1 MKRLSKESLF
11 LFLFIDTIK
20 ILTFKLLC
28 INYSYLNL
36 KSSTDKNY
44 RLLMNEK
51 GKYFIVAL
59 GLILLG
65 LLFWY
70 FSNIVAYVLVSVVL
84 SFVGRPLV
92 DFLNGLRI
100 KNWQVPS
107 ALSAGITLVLLWFI
121 MVMFFRT
128 FIPMIAAQAQDLS
141 NIDVNAAMRSLEE
154 PIQKLEALVTKY
166 SADNESFDLKAVLVD
181 NITSFVKI
189 SDVSD
194 IFGSLVGTLG
204 NAFIALFS
212 ISFITFFFLKDSSL
226 FSEGVVLLVP
236 ARNEEGVRHVL
247 DSIKNLLMRYFVG
260 LFFEVILVG
269 FMVTIGLTIVGL
281 PFGTAVVIGL
291 FAGMMNVIPYIGPI
305 IGACFGMIIGIA
317 TNLNVDFYT
326 EILPLLGYMAIVFA
340 TVQVI
345 DNILFQ
351 PLIYSNSVNA
361 HPLEIFIVIIMA
373 GSMAGILG
381 MVLAIP
387 TYTLIRVIAKEFFN
401 NYRFVK
407 KLTEKIK

>member
-1 MKRLSKESLF
+1 
-11 LFLFIDTIK
+11 
-20 ILTFKLLC
+20 
-28 INYSYLNL
+28 
-36 KSSTDKNY
+36 
-44 RLLMNEK
+44 MNGK

-70 FSNIVAYVLVSVVL
+70 FSNIVTYVLISVVL
-84 SFVGRPLV
+84 SFIGRPVV
-92 DFLNGLRI
+92 DFLNGLKI
-100 KNWQVPS
+100 KNWKVPS

-121 MVMFFRT
+121 MIMFFRT

-141 NIDVNAAMRSLEE
+141 NIDVNAAAQSLEE
-154 PIQKLEALVTKY
+154 PIQKLEALVTRY
-166 SADNESFDLKAVLVD
+166 SATDESFNLKAVLVE
-181 NITSFVKI
+181 NISSFVKI
-189 SDVSD
+189 SDVSS
-194 IFGSLVGTLG
+194 IFGSLAGTLG
-204 NAFIALFS
+204 NLFIALFS

-226 FSEGVVLLVP
+226 FTEGVVLMVP
-236 ARNEEGVRHVL
+236 AKNEEGVYHVL
-247 DSIKNLLMRYFVG
+247 ESIKKLLMRYFVG

-281 PFGTAVVIGL
+281 PFSTAVVIGL

-317 TNLNVDFYT
+317 TNLDADFYT
-326 EILPLLGYMAIVFA
+326 GVVPLLGYMAIVFA
-340 TVQVI
+340 TVQII

-381 MVLAIP
+381 MMLAIP
-387 TYTLIRVIAKEFFN
+387 AYTILRVIAKEFFN
-401 NYRFVK
+401 KYRFVK
-407 KLTEKIK
+407 RLTEKI

>member
-1 MKRLSKESLF
+1 
-11 LFLFIDTIK
+11 
-20 ILTFKLLC
+20 
-28 INYSYLNL
+28 
-36 KSSTDKNY
+36 
-44 RLLMNEK
+44 MNGK

-84 SFVGRPLV
+84 SFVGRPVV
-92 DFLNGLRI
+92 DFMNGLKI

-107 ALSAGITLVLLWFI
+107 ALSAGITLVLLWFV

-236 ARNEEGVRHVL
+236 ARNEDGVRHVL

-407 KLTEKIK
+407 KLTEKI

>member
-1 MKRLSKESLF
+1 
-11 LFLFIDTIK
+11 
-20 ILTFKLLC
+20 
-28 INYSYLNL
+28 
-36 KSSTDKNY
+36 
-44 RLLMNEK
+44 MNEK

-70 FSNIVAYVLVSVVL
+70 FSNIVTYVLISVVL
-84 SFVGRPLV
+84 SFIGRPVV
-92 DFLNGLRI
+92 DFLNGLKI
-100 KNWQVPS
+100 KKWQFPS
-107 ALSAGITLVLLWFI
+107 VLSAGITLILLW
-121 MVMFFRT
+121 MVMIMFFRT
-128 FIPMIAAQAQDLS
+128 FIPMIASQAQDLS
-141 NIDVNAAMRSLEE
+141 NIDVNAAVQSLEE
-154 PIQKLEALVTKY
+154 PMQRIEAFVVKY
-166 SADNESFDLKAVLVD
+166 SANGEAFDLKAVLVK
-181 NITSFVKI
+181 NISSFVKI

-194 IFGSLVGTLG
+194 IFSSLVGTLG

-226 FSEGVVLLVP
+226 FTEGVVVLVP

-247 DSIKNLLMRYFVG
+247 DSIKKLLMRYFVG

-281 PFGTAVVIGL
+281 PFSTAVVIGL
-291 FAGMMNVIPYIGPI
+291 FAGIMNVIPYIGPI

-317 TNLNVDFYT
+317 TNLDVDFYT
-326 EILPLLGYMAIVFA
+326 GIVPLLGYMAIVFA

-381 MVLAIP
+381 MMLAIP
-387 TYTLIRVIAKEFFN
+387 SYTIMRVIAKEFFN
-401 NYRFVK
+401 KYRFVK
-407 KLTEKIK
+407 KLTEKI

>member
-11 LFLFIDTIK
+11 LFLPFDTIK
-20 ILTFKLLC
+20 FLTFKLLS
-28 INYSYLNL
+28 IKYTHLYFDT
-36 KSSTDKNY
+36 TDKNSH
-44 RLLMNEK
+44 LLMNGK

-70 FSNIVAYVLVSVVL
+70 FSNIVAYVLISFVL
-84 SFVGRPLV
+84 SFIGRPVV
-92 DFLNGLRI
+92 DFLNGLKI
-100 KNWQVPS
+100 KNWRIPS
-107 ALSAGITLVLLWFI
+107 ALSAGVTLILLWLVMI
-121 MVMFFRT
+121 MFFRT
-128 FIPMIAAQAQDLS
+128 FIPMVVSQAQDLS
-141 NIDVNAAMRSLEE
+141 NIDVNAAAQSLEE

-166 SADNESFDLKAVLVD
+166 SATDESFSLKAVLVD

-189 SDVSD
+189 SDVSS
-194 IFGSLVGTLG
+194 IFGSLAGTLG
-204 NAFIALFS
+204 NLFIALFS

-226 FSEGVVLLVP
+226 FTDGVVLMVP
-236 ARNEEGVRHVL
+236 AKSEEGVHHVL

-281 PFGTAVVIGL
+281 PFSTAVVIGL

-317 TNLNVDFYT
+317 TNLDIDFYT
-326 EILPLLGYMAIVFA
+326 GILPLLGYMTIVFA

-361 HPLEIFIVIIMA
+361 HPLEIFIVIVMA

-387 TYTLIRVIAKEFFN
+387 AYTLIRVIAKEFFN
-401 NYRFVK
+401 KYRFVK
-407 KLTEKIK
+407 KLTQKI

>member
-1 MKRLSKESLF
+1 
-11 LFLFIDTIK
+11 
-20 ILTFKLLC
+20 
-28 INYSYLNL
+28 
-36 KSSTDKNY
+36 
-44 RLLMNEK
+44 MNEK
-51 GKYFIVAL
+51 GKYFIVVL

-70 FSNIVAYVLVSVVL
+70 FSNIVTYVLISVVL
-84 SFVGRPLV
+84 SFIGRPVV
-92 DFLNGLRI
+92 DFLNGLKI
-100 KNWQVPS
+100 KKWKFPTV
-107 ALSAGITLVLLWFI
+107 LSAGITLILLW
-121 MVMFFRT
+121 MVMIMFFRI
-128 FIPMIAAQAQDLS
+128 FIPMIASQAQDLS
-141 NIDVNAAMRSLEE
+141 SIDVNAAVQSLEE
-154 PIQKLEALVTKY
+154 PMQKIEAFVVKY
-166 SADNESFDLKAVLVD
+166 SSNGETFDLKAVLVK
-181 NITSFVKI
+181 NISSFVKI

-226 FSEGVVLLVP
+226 FTEGVVVLVP
-236 ARNEEGVRHVL
+236 ARSEEGVRHVL
-247 DSIKNLLMRYFVG
+247 DSIKKLLMRYFVG

-281 PFGTAVVIGL
+281 PFSTAVVIGL
-291 FAGMMNVIPYIGPI
+291 FAGIMNVIPYIGPI

-317 TNLNVDFYT
+317 TNLDVDFYT
-326 EILPLLGYMAIVFA
+326 GIVPLLGYMAIVFA
-340 TVQVI
+340 TVQMI

-381 MVLAIP
+381 MMLAIP
-387 TYTLIRVIAKEFFN
+387 SYTILRVIAKEFFN
-401 NYRFVK
+401 KYRFVK
-407 KLTEKIK
+407 KLTEKI